1 MLWGM
6 ENRILGLKMHHDNC
20 KTVQIRNKSQK
31 LSFSFEKYAIFS
43 SVFYHSFQD
52 IKKSETLPVG
62 WLTDFENIKGLL
74 SNDTS
79 HKCAQLSLFF
89 KDLDIKFSIFK

>member
-1 MLWGM
+1 MLWGV

-31 LSFSFEKYAIFS
+31 LSFSFEKYANFF

-62 WLTDFENIKGLL
+62 WLTDLENIKGLL

-79 HKCAQLSLFF
+79 RKCGKLSLFLNE
-89 KDLDIKFSIFK
+89 LDIKFSIFK